1 MSANFKLNGVLVKT
15 PSSLQISYQDID
27 TDGTFRS

>member
-1 MSANFKLNGVLVKT
+1 MASGNFKLNGVLVKA

-27 TDGTFRS
+27 KI